1 MPKSNSNYNTY
12 NLKNTKKYILKEE
25 ETETEEEE
33 VDTNEIKVNENDIY
47 LYTDVN
53 NETALNFNIEL
64 KKLEK
69 KLLILSIKYSI
80 EPPEIKLHINS
91 DGGCIFSAISMVDT
105 IRGCKVPVTTII
117 EGRAASA
124 ATLISV
130 CGHKRQITRNSHM
143 LIHQL
148 NTGFFG
154 KHNEFEDEM
163 TNQKTLMKLIKK
175 IYKEQTSITEKKLN
189 ECLVKDIWWTSS
201 YCLRTS
207 LVDEIIE

>member
-1 MPKSNSNYNTY
+1 MPKSRNNTY
-12 NLKNTKKYILKEE
+12 ELKNTKKYLLEEEEKEE
-25 ETETEEEE
+25 EEEI
-33 VDTNEIKVNENDIY
+33 TEIKVENNDVY
-47 LYTDVN
+47 LYTDIN
-53 NETALNFNIEL
+53 NEIALNFNIEI

-69 KLLILSIKYSI
+69 KLLIFSI
-80 EPPEIKLHINS
+80 EYGIDPPEIKLHINS

-105 IRGCKVPVTTII
+105 IKNCKVPVNTII

-130 CGHKRQITRNSHM
+130 CGDKRQITRNSHM

-189 ECLVKDIWWTSS
+189 ECLIKDIWWTSN
-201 YCLRTS
+201 YCLRTN

>member
-1 MPKSNSNYNTY
+1 MPKSRNNRYEF
-12 NLKNTKKYILKEE
+12 KNTKKYLVEE
-25 ETETEEEE
+25 EEKEETEEE
-33 VDTNEIKVNENDIY
+33 TTEIKVENNDVY
-47 LYTDVN
+47 LYTDIN
-53 NETALNFNIEL
+53 NEIALSFNIEI

-69 KLLILSIKYSI
+69 KLLILSIEYGI
-80 EPPEIKLHINS
+80 DPPEIKLHINS
-91 DGGCIFSAISMVDT
+91 DGGCIFSAVSMVDT
-105 IRGCKVPVTTII
+105 IKNCKVPVTTII

-175 IYKEQTSITEKKLN
+175 IYKEETSITEKKLN

-201 YCLRTS
+201 YCLKTS

>member
-1 MPKSNSNYNTY
+1 MPKSRNNRYE
-12 NLKNTKKYILKEE
+12 LKNTKKYLVEEEEKEEDEE
-25 ETETEEEE
+25 ETI
-33 VDTNEIKVNENDIY
+33 EIKVENNDVY
-47 LYTDVN
+47 LYTDIN
-53 NETALNFNIEL
+53 NEVALSFNIEI

-69 KLLILSIKYSI
+69 KLLILSIEYGI
-80 EPPEIKLHINS
+80 DPPEIKLHINS
-91 DGGCIFSAISMVDT
+91 DGGCIFSAVSMVDT
-105 IRGCKVPVTTII
+105 IKNCKVPVTTII

-175 IYKEQTSITEKKLN
+175 IYKEETSITEKKLN

-201 YCLRTS
+201 YCLKTS